1 MTKNRNAVGKTA
13 SYLIA
18 GIGALFILL
27 PFYITLITA
36 FKSPEESAQSFFA
49 FPQSFYLENFKSV
62 FEKAHYSMYFMNSVT
77 VTVISLILIYVLVT
91 MISYAIAR
99 SMKRSR
105 YYKIIFGFIV
115 LGMFVPFQVIMVP
128 LVQFM
133 GSLRLSNKTGLILLH
148 VTYASMQAVFLLV
161 NYITSVPEDLEEAA
175 CIDGCTT
182 VQAYVKVVLPLLK
195 PMTSTVLVLNALWIW
210 NDFQM
215 PLIILNK
222 LPNTWTLPLFQYN
235 FKSQYTFDYNM
246 AFASYLIA
254 LVPVLVVYILAQK
267 NIVDGLTAGA
277 VKS

>member
-1 MTKNRNAVGKTA
+1 MARVRSVLFKSAA
-13 SYLIA
+13 YFIA
-18 GIGALFILL
+18 IMGTLVILL

-36 FKSPEESAQSFFA
+36 FKTPEESAQNFFA
-49 FPQSFYLENFKSV
+49 FPKSFYLDNFKEV
-62 FEKAHYSMYFMNSVT
+62 FAKAGYLKYFMNSVI
-77 VTVISLILIYVLVT
+77 VTVCSLVLIYILVT

-99 SMKRSR
+99 SMKRSA
-105 YYKIIFGFIV
+105 YYKIIFGMIV

-133 GSLRLSNKTGLILLH
+133 GGLGLSNKFGLILLH

-161 NYITSVPEDLEEAA
+161 NYIQNVPQDLEEAA
-175 CIDGCTT
+175 YIDGCTT
-182 VQAYVKVVLPLLK
+182 VQAYVRIVVPLLK

-215 PLIILNK
+215 PLMILNK
-222 LPNTWTLPLFQYN
+222 LPDTWTLPLFQYN
-235 FKSQYTFDYNM
+235 FKSQYSFDYNM

-254 LVPVLVVYILAQK
+254 MIPVLVAYICAQK
-267 NIVDGLTAGA
+267 HIVEGLTAGA